1 MRATEARHQDRYG
14 LPISTVSSDAAGA
27 YRSGIDL
34 MLSSWPG
41 AAEAFE
47 RAVVHDPDFALA
59 HIGRARL
66 HSFYQQGDAARQRAA
81 MARDLVLHRGT
92 ARERSHVETLA
103 LAIEG
108 KSAPALSSALQHLET
123 WPRDAV
129 VMSLPL
135 GAFGLFAFS
144 GMADHDQ
151 ARQDLCER
159 YAADYGDDWWFL
171 ANHGWA
177 LTENGQAARGR
188 AMTEHAFALRRDNA
202 YAVHALLHAMFE
214 DGSVAD
220 ADTLIAEWIGSYD
233 RSGILY
239 GHICWHQALGA
250 LDRGDAASALSIYT
264 DVLQPSVNAAP
275 PLNAMSDC
283 ASLLWRLS
291 SDGHAVDGTLWA
303 DAQAYARSNFPR
315 SSLPF
320 VEMHMAL
327 LAAATGDQAALEQRL
342 GVIEQRLADGQFVAG
357 PVVPRMFRALNAF
370 ARGDHPGC
378 VSELEP
384 ALADVVR
391 IGGSHAQREIIED
404 TFIVAAIRSGD
415 LPKARAMLD
424 LRLHRRP
431 STRDARWRAFTS
443 PRRGEV
449 GA

>member
-1 MRATEARHQDRYG
+1 MRGSEPSHHDRYG
-14 LPISTVSSDAAGA
+14 LPISTVSSEAAEA

-47 RAVVHDPDFALA
+47 RAVAADPDFALA
-59 HIGRARL
+59 HIGRARI

-81 MARDLVLHRGT
+81 TARDLVQRHGT
-92 ARERSHVETLA
+92 AREQSHVETLA

-108 KSAPALSSALQHLET
+108 KSAPALAPALKHLES

-129 VMSLPL
+129 VMSLLL
-135 GAFGLFAFS
+135 GAFGLYAFS

-159 YAADYGDDWWFL
+159 YAAAYGDDWWFL
-171 ANHGWA
+171 SNYGWA
-177 LTENGQAARGR
+177 MTENGQVTLGR
-188 AMTEHAFALRRDNA
+188 AMTERALAMRRDNA

-214 DGSVAD
+214 DGSVTDAD
-220 ADTLIAEWIGSYD
+220 ALIAQWIGGYD

-250 LDRGDAASALSIYT
+250 LDQGDAARALSIYR

-291 SDGHAVDGTLWA
+291 ADGHALAAPLWA
-303 DAQAYARSNFPR
+303 DAEAYARNHFPR
-315 SSLPF
+315 TSLPF
-320 VEMHMAL
+320 VEVHMAL
-327 LAAATGDQAALEQRL
+327 LAAATGDQAALEARL
-342 GVIEQRLADGQFVAG
+342 AVIEQRLADGQLSAG
-357 PVVPRMFRALNAF
+357 PVLPRTVRALNAF
-370 ARGDHPGC
+370 ARGDHRAC

-384 ALADVVR
+384 VLADVVR

-415 LPKARAMLD
+415 LTRARTLLD
-424 LRLHRRP
+424 RRLHRRP
-431 STRDARWRAFTS
+431 SARDARWRAAA
-443 PRRGEV
+443 G
-449 GA
+449 G

>member
-1 MRATEARHQDRYG
+1 MSAAEARHQDRYG
-14 LPISTVSSDAAGA
+14 LPMSTASSEAAQA

-47 RAVVHDPDFALA
+47 GAIALDPDFALA
-59 HIGRARL
+59 HVGLARI

-81 MARDLVLHRGT
+81 TARDLVQQRGT
-92 ARERSHVETLA
+92 ERERSHVAILA
-103 LAIEG
+103 LAVEG
-108 KSAPALSSALQHLET
+108 RSAPALASALRHLET

-144 GMADHDQ
+144 GMADHNQ

-159 YAADYGDDWWFL
+159 YAADYGDDWWYL

-177 LTENGQAARGR
+177 MTENGQVARGR
-188 AMTEHAFALRRDNA
+188 AMTERAFAMRRDNA

-220 ADTLIAEWIGSYD
+220 ADALIAQWIGGYD
-233 RSGILY
+233 RTGILY

-250 LDRGDAASALSIYT
+250 LDRGDAAQALSIYT
-264 DVLQPSVNAAP
+264 DVLQPTVNAAP
-275 PLNAMSDC
+275 PLNVMSDC

-291 SDGHAVDGTLWA
+291 TDGHAVDDTLWA
-303 DAQAYARSNFPR
+303 DAEAYARRYFPR

-320 VEMHMAL
+320 VEVHMAL

-342 GVIEQRLADGQFVAG
+342 GLIEQRLADGQFVAG
-357 PVVPRMFRALNAF
+357 PVVPRIVRALNAF
-370 ARGDHPGC
+370 AGGNDRAC
-378 VSELEP
+378 VGELEP
-384 ALADVVR
+384 VLADVVR
-391 IGGSHAQREIIED
+391 VGGSHAQREIIED
-404 TFIVAAIRSGD
+404 TFIVAAIRSGE
-415 LPKARAMLD
+415 LSKARALLD
-424 LRLHRRP
+424 QRLHRRP
-431 STRDARWRAFTS
+431 SSRDARWRAVA
-443 PRRGEV
+443 G
-449 GA
+449 G